1 MCATFAPAL
10 WGPLITGESAFLL
23 SDFER
28 TQNLLHFATMPWNI
42 GSKAEN

>member
-10 WGPLITGESAFLL
+10 WGALITGETARLL
-23 SDFER
+23 SDFGK
-28 TQNLLHFATMPWNI
+28 TQNLLHFLTVPWNI